1 MNYIKKKIMAFK
13 DIFKEENHYNEKN
26 IVGFASFAVMVIF
39 ALTDI
44 ITSVIGNTELIISE
58 SIYNSFVIVTLGSFG
73 ISEIPKIVHGYSK
86 DIKKEEK

>member
-1 MNYIKKKIMAFK
+1 MKFK
-13 DIFKEENHYNEKN
+13 EIFKEENEYNEKN

-44 ITSVIGNTELIISE
+44 ITSVVGNTELLISE

-73 ISEIPKIVHGYSK
+73 ISEIPKMIHGKEHY
-86 DIKKEEK
+86 KKEEK

>member
-1 MNYIKKKIMAFK
+1 MNLIKRKIMAFK

-26 IVGFASFAVMVIF
+26 IVGFASFAIMVLF

-44 ITSVIGNTELIISE
+44 ITSVVGNTELVISE

-73 ISEIPKIVHGYSK
+73 ISEIPKMIHGK
-86 DIKKEEK
+86 DYYKKEDK